1 MRQTNLSIFSPH
13 KGCPNTCSFCNQ
25 RFISGSHR
33 APTPEEVRGILAGQV
48 PLLQR
53 NGLQAEIAFFGG
65 SFTAVDRD
73 YRRELLLAASEY
85 LKEFPEQYCGIRC
98 STRPDCIDQGI
109 MEELKLFG
117 VTAVE
122 LGAQS
127 MKDEVLK
134 ANLRGHTAEDVRR
147 ASGLIKSYGIE
158 LGLQMMTGLYM
169 DKPEYCLDTAKQ
181 FAELKCDTVRIY
193 PTVILKG
200 TTLDELREKG
210 LYESFSFEETAELCA
225 DLLDF
230 FDSVNIPVIRLGL
243 HASEEVERQMTGGVY
258 HPALGEVVESRRMLR
273 KMLDKMRQQSVKKF
287 IVYTDRKNMSLVSG
301 HGGCNRKALAELGIT
316 YKIKEKSN
324 VHIEI
329 EPVNDNKRTE
339 DTNVF

>member
-1 MRQTNLSIFSPH
+1 MKQTNLSIFIPH

-25 RFISGSHR
+25 RFISGSDR
-33 APTPEEVRGILAGQV
+33 APTPEEVRAILAAQV
-48 PLLQR
+48 PLLQQ

-85 LKEFPEQYCGIRC
+85 ISEFPEQYGGIRC
-98 STRPDCIDQGI
+98 STRPDCIDVGI
-109 MEELKLFG
+109 MEELRLFG

-127 MKDEVLK
+127 MNDEVLR

-147 ASGLIKSYGIE
+147 ASGLIKAYGIE
-158 LGLQMMTGLYM
+158 LGLQMMTGLYK
-169 DKPEYCLDTAKQ
+169 DKPEYCLDTAKR
-181 FAELKCDTVRIY
+181 FAELSCDTVRIY

-200 TTLDELREKG
+200 TMLDELRENG
-210 LYESFSFEETAELCA
+210 LYDSFSFEDTVELCA
-225 DLLDF
+225 KLLDF

-243 HASEEVERQMTGGVY
+243 HASEEVEKQMTGGVY
-258 HPALGEVVESRRMLR
+258 HPALGEVVESRRMLHT
-273 KMLDKMRQQSVKKF
+273 MLDKMLQYNVKKF

-301 HGGCNRKALAELGIT
+301 HGGCNRQKLAEMGIT
-316 YKIKEKSN
+316 FKLKEKN
-324 VHIEI
+324 GVHIEI
-329 EPVNDNKRTE
+329 EPVNDR
-339 DTNVF
+339 

>member
-1 MRQTNLSIFSPH
+1 MRQTNLSIFIPH

-25 RFISGSHR
+25 RFISGSER
-33 APTPEEVRGILAGQV
+33 APTPEEVRAILAGQV

-53 NGLQAEIAFFGG
+53 NDLQAEIAFFGG

-85 LKEFPEQYCGIRC
+85 VKAFPEQYVGIRC
-98 STRPDCIDQGI
+98 STRPDCIDEGI

-127 MKDEVLK
+127 MKDDVLR

-147 ASGLIKSYGIE
+147 ASRLIKAYGIE

-169 DKPEYCLDTAKQ
+169 DKPEYCLQTAHE
-181 FAELKCDTVRIY
+181 FAELNCDTVRIY

-200 TTLDELREKG
+200 TMLDELKEKE
-210 LYESFSFEETAELCA
+210 LYHSFSFEDTVELCA
-225 DLLDF
+225 MLMDF

-243 HASEEVERQMTGGVY
+243 HASEEVEKQMTGGVY
-258 HPALGEVVESRRMLR
+258 HPALGEVVESRRMLH
-273 KMLDKMRQQSVKKF
+273 KMLGVMQQQKVKKF

-301 HGGCNRKALAELGIT
+301 HGGCNREILAQLGIT
-316 YKIKEKSN
+316 FKLKEKSG

-329 EPVNDNKRTE
+329 EPVND
-339 DTNVF
+339 DI

>member
-1 MRQTNLSIFSPH
+1 MRQTNLSVFIPH

-25 RFISGSHR
+25 RFISGSDR
-33 APTPEEVRGILAGQV
+33 APAPEEVRAILAGQV
-48 PLLQR
+48 TLLQK
-53 NGLQAEIAFFGG
+53 NNLQAEIAFFGG
-65 SFTAVDRD
+65 SFTAVDKD

-85 LKEFPEQYCGIRC
+85 VKEFPEQYGGIRC
-98 STRPDCIDQGI
+98 STRPDCIDENI

-127 MKDEVLK
+127 MNDEVLK

-147 ASGLIKSYGIE
+147 ASGLIKAYGME

-200 TTLDELREKG
+200 TMLDDLREKG
-210 LYESFSFEETAELCA
+210 IYDSFSFEDTVELCA
-225 DLLDF
+225 LLTDF
-230 FDSVNIPVIRLGL
+230 FDSVDIPVIRLGL

-258 HPALGEVVESRRMLR
+258 HPALGEVVESRRMLH
-273 KMLDKMRQQSVKKF
+273 KMLNVMQQQKVKKF
-287 IVYTDRKNMSLVSG
+287 IIYTDRKNISLVSG
-301 HGGCNRKALAELGIT
+301 HGGCNRKILAEKLGIT
-316 YKIKEKSN
+316 FKIKEKSG
-324 VHIEI
+324 VHIEV
-329 EPVNDNKRTE
+329 EPVNN
-339 DTNVF
+339 